1 MNKSSWMVGVL
12 ALVLSLSSAQA
23 AGKPRPEPEID
34 CALLERTI
42 RPGDIV
48 FIHVD
53 NLVFR
58 NLENLQDS
66 WATHVGIVVED
77 FYGNPVVAESRVPK
91 SVTGSI
97 CDYVK
102 RSKEYKFSIRR
113 PLKPL
118 TPTQSVLLSLE
129 SERRMDIWYD
139 IGFDYDSKDT
149 QYCSKFVY
157 QVMEAATGSRAGK
170 LQTFEELKDIAAEQG
185 KDVNALMKFWKT
197 YFGGKIPWK
206 RVTITP
212 ASQYRDPNYFTLL
225 ENR

>member
-1 MNKSSWMVGVL
+1 M
-12 ALVLSLSSAQA
+12 
-23 AGKPRPEPEID
+23 
-34 CALLERTI
+34 LERTI
-42 RPGDIV
+42 RPGDMV

-66 WATHVGIVVED
+66 WATHVGVVVD
-77 FYGNPVVAESRVPK
+77 DIYGNPVVAESRLPK
-91 SVTGSI
+91 SVMGPI

-102 RSKEYKFSIRR
+102 RSKNYKFSIRR
-113 PLKPL
+113 PNQRL
-118 TPTQSVLLSLE
+118 TPTQSVLLTLE
-129 SERRMDIWYD
+129 AERRMDIWYD
-139 IGFDYDSKDT
+139 IGFDFDSEDT

-157 QVMEAATGSRAGK
+157 QAMEAATGIKAGK

-185 KDVNALMKFWKT
+185 KDVSAIMKFWKT
-197 YFGGKIPWK
+197 YFGGRIPWK